1 MCPISYENDAPRSVY
16 EISYIL
22 LLFWKYE
29 SQNRSMNHVY
39 KYIHIGYI
47 RNKLQNLR
55 DEGYFVY
62 SLKA

>member
-29 SQNRSMNHVY
+29 SQNRSMNHVL
-39 KYIHIGYI
+39 IGYI
-47 RNKLQNLR
+47 RYKLQNLR

>member
-1 MCPISYENDAPRSVY
+1 MCPISYENDALQSVY

-29 SQNRSMNHVY
+29 SQNRSMNHVPSP
-39 KYIHIGYI
+39 IGYI
-47 RNKLQNLR
+47 RYKLQNLR